1 MGQFS
6 MEISWATGS
15 VLGGNQHADFFYR
28 HLVDGDAASNP
39 LGWRWAAGIHTRGK
53 LAISECQSKRHT
65 TPAKKSGQFYLYK
78 Y

>member
-53 LAISECQSKRHT
+53 LRNFRVPIETAHYSCQKIGSIL
-65 TPAKKSGQFYLYK
+65 SI
-78 Y
+78 